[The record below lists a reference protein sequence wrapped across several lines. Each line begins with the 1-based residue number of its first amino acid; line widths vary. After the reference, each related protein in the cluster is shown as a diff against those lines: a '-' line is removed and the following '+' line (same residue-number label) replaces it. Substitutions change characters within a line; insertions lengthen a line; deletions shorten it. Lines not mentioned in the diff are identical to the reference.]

1 MSDHAAGHRGTRGNH
16 SVTRAT
22 TQADLVVVGGGSG
35 GFGAALAAARRGL
48 RVVLVES
55 GPMLGGTST
64 LGGVNTWEPGI
75 GGPGFP
81 FELYERLRRQP
92 NAIGVSRTIH
102 HYTQEKPWGW
112 SRVDRHLDY
121 RTSLRRAGL
130 SSESWT
136 RVTFEPEP
144 MAAAMLALLQETG
157 RVDVRLGATFVA
169 AETEADRITNLIIA
183 AAGREWRMAAR
194 FVVDATAQLRVA
206 TQLGCR
212 TYLGC
217 EPRARYDEPSAP
229 AVHADRLNG
238 VSVCFRAMPVTAPA
252 VEPLPPDVPDEAF
265 HPCVSITEYPRGD
278 LNLNP
283 LPIMDGMEYG
293 RLGEEEGRRVCEQRV
308 RQFWNWLQREK
319 GFDRYRLLKLFP
331 MTGVREGPRLIGR
344 EVLTENDVRA
354 GWAAQRHADR
364 LIALAD
370 HALDVHGEDAHC
382 RELNQPYGVPYD
394 CLLPRE
400 FNNLA
405 VACRGASF
413 SHLAAS
419 SCRLSRTMMH
429 LGHAAG
435 LAVAAAAQDNCDL
448 PAVDVR
454 QVQRWLTEDNVD
466 LDPAGCFGTL
476 AAAPRSP
483 VKE

>member
-1 MSDHAAGHRGTRGNH
+1 VA
-16 SVTRAT
+16 
-22 TQADLVVVGGGSG
+22 GGGSG

-48 RVVLVES
+48 RVLLVER

-81 FELYERLRRQP
+81 SEIYERLRRQP
-92 NAIGVSRTIH
+92 DAIGVSKVIH
-102 HYTQEKPWGW
+102 NYTQEKPWGW
-112 SRVDRHLDY
+112 SRVDRSLDY

-130 SSESWT
+130 PSGDWT
-136 RVTFEPEP
+136 RITFEPEA
-144 MAAAMLALLQETG
+144 MAAAMLAMLQETG
-157 RVDVRLGATFVA
+157 RVDVRLNTTFVA
-169 AETEADRITNLIIA
+169 AETKAGQITSLVISA
-183 AAGREWRMAAR
+183 TEGESRVSVR

-206 TQLGCR
+206 TQVGCR

-217 EPRARYDEPSAP
+217 EPRSLYNELSAP
-229 AVHADRLNG
+229 VVHANRLNG
-238 VSVCFRAMPVTAPA
+238 VSVCFRVTPVTTPA
-252 VEPLPPDVPDEAF
+252 VEPLSAGVPDELF
-265 HPCVSITEYPRGD
+265 NPPVSITEYPCGD

-283 LPIMDGMEYG
+283 LPIMDGMEYV
-293 RLGEEEGRRVCEQRV
+293 RLGEVEGRRICEQRV
-308 RQFWNWLQREK
+308 RQFWHWLQREK
-319 GFDRYRLLKLFP
+319 GFDRYRLVSMFP
-331 MTGVREGPRLIGR
+331 FTGVREGPRLIGR

-364 LIALAD
+364 VIALAD
-370 HALDVHGEDAHC
+370 HALDVHGEGHHC
-382 RELNQPYGVPYD
+382 RELAQPYGIPYD

-435 LAVAAAAQDNCDL
+435 LAVAAAAQAKCDL
-448 PAVDVR
+448 PEVNVR
-454 QVQRWLTEDNVD
+454 NVRRWLAEDNVV
-466 LDPAGCFGTL
+466 LNPTGGAGN
-476 AAAPRSP
+476 
-483 VKE
+483 K